1 MNKLGNSALRKE
13 IEDRSSVPNAT
24 LCLVFLVSA
33 FIYTVLYGFTRDPLS
48 RTSTL
53 SWIGYDYPISLIVW
67 CMLTAAA
74 YFMNLLR
81 LYKQSGC
88 RGRVG
93 LFSLYASVFA
103 APPVVFIND
112 WGWEHVIHWIGAI
125 GFIALNGAALLLFF
139 LHNFKKHISYKIT
152 TFAVAAMLL
161 AMLVILLTIGKSGL
175 LELVPI
181 WISMI
186 LLILINTT
194 DIYPVV
200 NEPAPAKLEVKDLK
214 KAEKL
219 AWGLGIFGAHEFY
232 QNNYPQA
239 IGHFL
244 TTYIGVLIFL
254 ERFIGMGVHNNLSGE
269 YAWTY
274 IATGLAIVLGSV
286 AWAFCDA
293 SDLRRAQKT
302 NRVTKEKKE
311 TTTL

>member
-1 MNKLGNSALRKE
+1 MKNDGTKQTSLLESKALCV
-13 IEDRSSVPNAT
+13 SLLLMA
-24 LCLVFLVSA
+24 LVFNVIFGCL
-33 FIYTVLYGFTRDPLS
+33 RNPLGEDN
-48 RTSTL
+48 TI
-53 SWIGYDYPISLIVW
+53 SWIGYDHPFGFIVW
-67 CMLTAAA
+67 GTLTAAA
-74 YFMNLLR
+74 FYVSISRIYRRYNYSGKLGTAALHIAPFM
-81 LYKQSGC
+81 
-88 RGRVG
+88 
-93 LFSLYASVFA
+93 A
-103 APPVVFIND
+103 ATFVFIND

-152 TFAVAAMLL
+152 TFAVAALLL

-200 NEPAPAKLEVKDLK
+200 NEPAPAQLKVKDLK

-239 IGHFL
+239 IGHLL
-244 TTYIGVLIFL
+244 TTYIGILIFL

-311 TTTL
+311 TTAL

>member
-1 MNKLGNSALRKE
+1 MKNDGTKQTSLLESKALCV
-13 IEDRSSVPNAT
+13 SLLLMA
-24 LCLVFLVSA
+24 LVFNVIFGCL
-33 FIYTVLYGFTRDPLS
+33 RNPLGEDN
-48 RTSTL
+48 TI
-53 SWIGYDYPISLIVW
+53 SWIGYDHPFGFIVW
-67 CMLTAAA
+67 GTLTAAA
-74 YFMNLLR
+74 FYVSISRIYRRYNYSGKLGTAALHIAPFM
-81 LYKQSGC
+81 
-88 RGRVG
+88 
-93 LFSLYASVFA
+93 A
-103 APPVVFIND
+103 ATFVFIND

-152 TFAVAAMLL
+152 TFAVAAILL

-200 NEPAPAKLEVKDLK
+200 NEPAPAQLKVKDLK

-239 IGHFL
+239 IGHLL

-311 TTTL
+311 TTAL

>member
-1 MNKLGNSALRKE
+1 MKNDGTKQTSLLESKALCV
-13 IEDRSSVPNAT
+13 SLLLMA
-24 LCLVFLVSA
+24 LVFNVIFGCL
-33 FIYTVLYGFTRDPLS
+33 RNPLGEDN
-48 RTSTL
+48 TI
-53 SWIGYDYPISLIVW
+53 SWIGYDHPFGFIVW
-67 CMLTAAA
+67 GTLTAAA
-74 YFMNLLR
+74 FYVSISRIYRRYNYSGKLGTAALHIAPFM
-81 LYKQSGC
+81 
-88 RGRVG
+88 
-93 LFSLYASVFA
+93 A
-103 APPVVFIND
+103 ATFVFIND

-239 IGHFL
+239 IGHLL

-302 NRVTKEKKE
+302 NRVTKGKKE
-311 TTTL
+311 TTAL

>member
-1 MNKLGNSALRKE
+1 MKNDGTKQTSLLESKALCV
-13 IEDRSSVPNAT
+13 SLLLMA
-24 LCLVFLVSA
+24 LVFNVIFGCL
-33 FIYTVLYGFTRDPLS
+33 RNPLGEDN
-48 RTSTL
+48 TI
-53 SWIGYDYPISLIVW
+53 SWIGYDHPFGFIVW
-67 CMLTAAA
+67 GTLTAAA
-74 YFMNLLR
+74 FYVSISRIYRRYNYSGKLGTAALHIAPFM
-81 LYKQSGC
+81 
-88 RGRVG
+88 
-93 LFSLYASVFA
+93 A
-103 APPVVFIND
+103 ATFVFIND

-239 IGHFL
+239 IGHLL

>member
-1 MNKLGNSALRKE
+1 MKNDGTKQTSLLESKALCV
-13 IEDRSSVPNAT
+13 SLLLMA
-24 LCLVFLVSA
+24 LVFNVIFGCL
-33 FIYTVLYGFTRDPLS
+33 RNPLGEDN
-48 RTSTL
+48 TI
-53 SWIGYDYPISLIVW
+53 SWIGYDHPFGFIVW
-67 CMLTAAA
+67 GTLTAAA
-74 YFMNLLR
+74 FYVSISRIYRRYNYSGKLGTAALHIAPFM
-81 LYKQSGC
+81 
-88 RGRVG
+88 
-93 LFSLYASVFA
+93 A
-103 APPVVFIND
+103 ATFVFIND

-200 NEPAPAKLEVKDLK
+200 NEPAPAQLKVKDLK

-239 IGHFL
+239 IGHLL

-302 NRVTKEKKE
+302 SRVTKEKKE
-311 TTTL
+311 TAAL

>member
-1 MNKLGNSALRKE
+1 MKNDGTKQTSLLESKALCV
-13 IEDRSSVPNAT
+13 SLLLMA
-24 LCLVFLVSA
+24 LVFNVIFGCL
-33 FIYTVLYGFTRDPLS
+33 RNPLGEDN
-48 RTSTL
+48 TI
-53 SWIGYDYPISLIVW
+53 SWIGYDHPFGFIVW
-67 CMLTAAA
+67 GTLTAAA
-74 YFMNLLR
+74 FYVSISRIYRRYN
-81 LYKQSGC
+81 YSGKL
-88 RGRVG
+88 GT
-93 LFSLYASVFA
+93 A
-103 APPVVFIND
+103 ALHIAPVMAATFVFIND

-125 GFIALNGAALLLFF
+125 GFIALNGAALLLFL

-200 NEPAPAKLEVKDLK
+200 NEPAPAKLKVKDLK

>member
-1 MNKLGNSALRKE
+1 MKNDGTKQTSLLESKALCV
-13 IEDRSSVPNAT
+13 SLLLMA
-24 LCLVFLVSA
+24 LVFNVIFGCL
-33 FIYTVLYGFTRDPLS
+33 RNPLGEDN
-48 RTSTL
+48 TI
-53 SWIGYDYPISLIVW
+53 SWIGYDHPFGFIVW
-67 CMLTAAA
+67 GTLTAAA
-74 YFMNLLR
+74 FYVSISRIYRRYNYSGKLGTAALHIAPFM
-81 LYKQSGC
+81 
-88 RGRVG
+88 
-93 LFSLYASVFA
+93 A
-103 APPVVFIND
+103 ATFVFIND

-302 NRVTKEKKE
+302 NRITKEKKE

>member
-1 MNKLGNSALRKE
+1 MKNDGTKQTSLLESKALCV
-13 IEDRSSVPNAT
+13 SLLLMA
-24 LCLVFLVSA
+24 LVFNVIFGCL
-33 FIYTVLYGFTRDPLS
+33 RNPLGEDN
-48 RTSTL
+48 TI
-53 SWIGYDYPISLIVW
+53 SWIGYDHPFGFIVW
-67 CMLTAAA
+67 GTLTAAA
-74 YFMNLLR
+74 FYVSISRIYRRYNYSGKLGTAALHIAPFM
-81 LYKQSGC
+81 
-88 RGRVG
+88 
-93 LFSLYASVFA
+93 A
-103 APPVVFIND
+103 ATFVFIND

-200 NEPAPAKLEVKDLK
+200 NEPAPAQLKVKDLK

-239 IGHFL
+239 IGHLL
-244 TTYIGVLIFL
+244 TTYIGILIFL

-311 TTTL
+311 TTAL

>member
-1 MNKLGNSALRKE
+1 MKNDGTKQTSLLESKALCV
-13 IEDRSSVPNAT
+13 SLLLMA
-24 LCLVFLVSA
+24 LVFNVIFGCL
-33 FIYTVLYGFTRDPLS
+33 RNPLGEDN
-48 RTSTL
+48 TI
-53 SWIGYDYPISLIVW
+53 SWIGYDHPFGFIVW
-67 CMLTAAA
+67 GTLTAAA
-74 YFMNLLR
+74 FYVSISRIYKRHNYSGKLGTAALHIAPFM
-81 LYKQSGC
+81 
-88 RGRVG
+88 
-93 LFSLYASVFA
+93 A
-103 APPVVFIND
+103 ATFVFIND

-200 NEPAPAKLEVKDLK
+200 NEPAPAQLKVRDLK

-239 IGHFL
+239 IGHLL

-293 SDLRRAQKT
+293 SDLHRAQKT
-302 NRVTKEKKE
+302 SRVTKEKKE
-311 TTTL
+311 TTAL

>member
-1 MNKLGNSALRKE
+1 MKNDGTKQTSLLESKALCV
-13 IEDRSSVPNAT
+13 SLLLMA
-24 LCLVFLVSA
+24 LVFNVIFGCL
-33 FIYTVLYGFTRDPLS
+33 RNPLGEDN
-48 RTSTL
+48 TI
-53 SWIGYDYPISLIVW
+53 SWIGYDHPFGFIVW
-67 CMLTAAA
+67 GTLTAAA
-74 YFMNLLR
+74 FYVSISRIYRRYNYSGKLGTAALHIAPFM
-81 LYKQSGC
+81 
-88 RGRVG
+88 
-93 LFSLYASVFA
+93 A
-103 APPVVFIND
+103 ATFVFIND

-200 NEPAPAKLEVKDLK
+200 NEPAPAQLEVKDLK

-311 TTTL
+311 TTAL

>member
-1 MNKLGNSALRKE
+1 MKNDGTKQTSLLESKALCV
-13 IEDRSSVPNAT
+13 SLLLMA
-24 LCLVFLVSA
+24 LVFNVIFGCL
-33 FIYTVLYGFTRDPLS
+33 RNPLGEDN
-48 RTSTL
+48 TI
-53 SWIGYDYPISLIVW
+53 SWIGYDHPFGFIVW
-67 CMLTAAA
+67 GTLTAAA
-74 YFMNLLR
+74 FYVSISRIYRRYNYSGKLGTAALHIAPFM
-81 LYKQSGC
+81 
-88 RGRVG
+88 
-93 LFSLYASVFA
+93 A
-103 APPVVFIND
+103 ATFVFIND

-139 LHNFKKHISYKIT
+139 LHNFKKHIRYKIT

-244 TTYIGVLIFL
+244 TTYIGVLIVL

>member
-1 MNKLGNSALRKE
+1 MKNDGTKQTSLLESKALCV
-13 IEDRSSVPNAT
+13 SLLLMA
-24 LCLVFLVSA
+24 LVFNVIFGCL
-33 FIYTVLYGFTRDPLS
+33 RNPLGEDN
-48 RTSTL
+48 TI
-53 SWIGYDYPISLIVW
+53 SWIGYDHPFGFIVW
-67 CMLTAAA
+67 GTLTAAA
-74 YFMNLLR
+74 FYVSISRIYRRYNYSGKLGTAALHIAPFM
-81 LYKQSGC
+81 
-88 RGRVG
+88 
-93 LFSLYASVFA
+93 A
-103 APPVVFIND
+103 ATFVFIND

-186 LLILINTT
+186 LLILIKTT

-200 NEPAPAKLEVKDLK
+200 NEPAPAQLKVKDLK

-239 IGHFL
+239 IGHLL

-274 IATGLAIVLGSV
+274 IATGLTIVLGSV

-311 TTTL
+311 TTAL

>member
-1 MNKLGNSALRKE
+1 MKNDGTKQTSLLESKALCV
-13 IEDRSSVPNAT
+13 SLLLMA
-24 LCLVFLVSA
+24 LVFNVIFGCL
-33 FIYTVLYGFTRDPLS
+33 RNPLGEDN
-48 RTSTL
+48 TI
-53 SWIGYDYPISLIVW
+53 SWIGYDHPFGFIVW
-67 CMLTAAA
+67 GTLTAAA
-74 YFMNLLR
+74 FYVSISRIYRRYNYSGKLGTAALHIAPFM
-81 LYKQSGC
+81 
-88 RGRVG
+88 
-93 LFSLYASVFA
+93 A
-103 APPVVFIND
+103 ATFVFIND

-200 NEPAPAKLEVKDLK
+200 NEPAPAQLEVKDLK

-239 IGHFL
+239 IGHLL

-311 TTTL
+311 TTAL

>member
-1 MNKLGNSALRKE
+1 MKNDGTKQTSLLESKALCV
-13 IEDRSSVPNAT
+13 SLLLMA
-24 LCLVFLVSA
+24 LVFNVIFGCL
-33 FIYTVLYGFTRDPLS
+33 RNPLGEDN
-48 RTSTL
+48 TI
-53 SWIGYDYPISLIVW
+53 SWIGYDHPFGFIVW
-67 CMLTAAA
+67 GTLTAAA
-74 YFMNLLR
+74 FYVSISRIYRRYNYSGKLGTAALHIAPFM
-81 LYKQSGC
+81 
-88 RGRVG
+88 
-93 LFSLYASVFA
+93 A
-103 APPVVFIND
+103 ATFVFIND

-200 NEPAPAKLEVKDLK
+200 NEPVPAQLKVKDLK

-239 IGHFL
+239 IGHLL

-311 TTTL
+311 TTAL